1 MRIHVYSLHP
11 ACCINISACHPTQS
25 VIPELSESKDV
36 QISDYIKY
44 VDAGHVCQHP
54 LHACG
59 GQPLPLHDH
68 QQGGPGLRLQH
79 GGGQA
84 EHQPGGLR

>member
-1 MRIHVYSLHP
+1 MYP
-11 ACCINISACHPTQS
+11 ACLIYTVAFLPTKS
-25 VIPELSESKDV
+25 VRPELSESEHV
-36 QISDYIKY
+36 QIVDYI
-44 VDAGHVCQHP
+44 DRGHAGQHL
-54 LHACG
+54 LHARG